1 MSPKMSLRYL
11 FSIDYLFSTTGKL
24 SYGLLYLLFFL
35 AATVAG
41 ITYRIL
47 AKRKNDY
54 IAKEDFVKQFFW
66 IYVLWGALGLVSV
79 FARAQNLPVFGARI
93 FTIAIIFLFAISNF
107 WLVIYHQK
115 WTKKEIYKFTN
126 KKRKEKWLKKK

>member
-93 FTIAIIFLFAISNF
+93 FTINHFPFCHFKFLAGYLPPEMDEEGN
-107 WLVIYHQK
+107 L
-115 WTKKEIYKFTN
+115 
-126 KKRKEKWLKKK
+126 